1 MLLGKK
7 LFFGKVA
14 SSMVVNPLRS
24 FKLKNI
30 LLGEVMH
37 MTVGA
42 GIGALISGL
51 LKAAGKDFVI
61 LKGIFISLLAW
72 IGLHNG
78 GHKLDLF
85 GIKPHSTKSHY
96 FALIQHLLY
105 GLTTSVVLKYISDSN
120 TFQQPSTKVNNRTS
134 YSEYEQPFWA
144 DSEKQEPSPQVLS

>member
-1 MLLGKK
+1 
-7 LFFGKVA
+7 
-14 SSMVVNPLRS
+14 
-24 FKLKNI
+24 
-30 LLGEVMH
+30 